1 MGRELL
7 ILPRQLRLIYKLP
20 TTVKTYRGIYNMATA
35 TQVKLSTS
43 DAGVF
48 SHKPREDSAQR
59 ASELLQRDMKEHHIF
74 FNEKRFHNHIVHHL
88 LTLFSLG
95 ASPEEIQD
103 AYDRGHSYQRKAY
116 PVDNKVVHAIIE
128 KSTFKDYLG
137 KEEHYSNF
145 LAFFQQEISTK
156 GVAETLQEHIF
167 AEDEHADDLLG
178 RLFSGLIHPIIHLGF
193 GIEFNQP
200 AIIAEG
206 LAEAAVHEGWV
217 RPYLQGAEDAAGGI
231 GSKPGKTL
239 TELVHELRQDE
250 EILSSVRHDDANQMR
265 DGVLKRTP
273 EKMKH
278 YAKQYTVSPET
289 LKEQLA
295 EMINALIYIAA
306 ASQHPPNVV
315 KYEFILIHAVNCS
328 IFFSA
333 ILDRPWI
340 STRAKVRLL
349 EWKGR
354 MDLLL
359 YASRHCPPLYLS
371 EVTSYSI
378 AKTWDEVIQ
387 AGNTHKEDDGHV
399 VKLIRA
405 IAHGE
410 QITDPLEKQ
419 GKAKGLKMHG
429 NAWLKAAN
437 MGSPIFPHAVD
448 DNHTK

>member
-1 MGRELL
+1 
-7 ILPRQLRLIYKLP
+7 
-20 TTVKTYRGIYNMATA
+20 MATA
-35 TQVKLSTS
+35 THVHLSTS

-48 SHKPREDSAQR
+48 SHNPREDSAKR

-74 FNEKRFHNHIVHHL
+74 FNKQRFHNHIAHHL

-95 ASPEEIQD
+95 ASPDEIQD
-103 AYDRGHSYQRKAY
+103 AYDRGHSYQRTPY
-116 PVDNKVVHAIIE
+116 PVDDKVVHAIIE
-128 KSTFKDYLG
+128 KSKFKEYLG
-137 KEEHYSNF
+137 KEEHYANF

-156 GVAETLQEHIF
+156 GVEETLREHVF

-178 RLFSGLIHPIIHLGF
+178 RLFSGLIHPIIQLGF

-217 RPYLQGAEDAAGGI
+217 RPFLQGAEDAAGGI
-231 GSKPGKTL
+231 GSKPGKTI
-239 TELVHELRQDE
+239 TELLHEMSKDE
-250 EILSSVRHDDANQMR
+250 EILSSVRYSDNSQIR
-265 DGVLKRTP
+265 DGIFKRAP
-273 EKMKH
+273 EKMKY
-278 YAKQYTVSPET
+278 YAKQYTVSAET
-289 LKEQLA
+289 LNEQLV
-295 EMINALIYIAA
+295 EMVNALVYCAA

-315 KYEFILIHAVNCS
+315 KFEFILIHAVNCS

-333 ILDRPWI
+333 ILERPWI

-359 YASRHCPPLYLS
+359 YASRHCPPLNLD
-371 EVTSYSI
+371 EIISYPI
-378 AKTWDEVIQ
+378 TKTWNEIFH
-387 AGNTHKEDDGHV
+387 AGNTHRGDDGHV

-410 QITDPLEKQ
+410 QITETLEKQ
-419 GKAKGLKMHG
+419 GKGNDLKIHG
-429 NAWLKAAN
+429 DAWLKAAN
-437 MGSPIFPHAVD
+437 MAIDSTATSSQRWIFGSGFEEPWADIPKRAQL
-448 DNHTK
+448 